1 MLTSGT
7 PNGNS
12 TLLKKFQV
20 PYLFW
25 NKSWNKVFADLLLKM
40 YWSSTVTSIEKRKE
54 LQFNGPEQWL
64 RNFIMV
70 SGTWRADPSVNTLP
84 SLLVG
89 HTFSIVRVQI
99 LKKKMETSSDLH
111 SRGLVLSTSPSSS
124 DEMKAKC
131 RASKTGIFFSSSV
144 ITFSL
149 FSSFWVK

>member
-25 NKSWNKVFADLLLKM
+25 SKSWNKVFADLRLKM

-99 LKKKMETSSDLH
+99 LKKKKWKLPLISTVGALFWVH
-111 SRGLVLSTSPSSS
+111 HPPHRAKWRLNVGLQRLASSS
-124 DEMKAKC
+124 P
-131 RASKTGIFFSSSV
+131 
-144 ITFSL
+144 L
-149 FSSFWVK
+149 LW